1 MIAAHAHDCAYHG
14 DQSPWDCTCG
24 ATLREF
30 DKSLRTP
37 AERPAPK
44 KKGGKRSRDKGCR
57 FERDLVNIFQA
68 AGISAERI
76 PLSGSAGGS
85 FAGDITLPVLGKD
98 RRIECKKRAGGFA
111 LLYNYLAEH
120 YGLIICQDRAS
131 PLMVM
136 RLSDFVDLLNAAEG
150 KKNVA

>member
-1 MIAAHAHDCAYHG
+1 VSIASHAPDCAYHV
-14 DQSPWDCTCG
+14 DQYPWECDCG
-24 ATLREF
+24 AVTAETALF
-30 DKSLRTP
+30 TP
-37 AERPAPK
+37 RPEAPPRK